1 MTKKTYD
8 VKAKGIIGLAMSV
21 EAESQEQAEALA
33 EKETERFFYHDTSPW
48 YPRTDGYTL
57 EIESVVPAK
66 TYPQCPPRKFIPT
79 YDD

>member
-21 EAESQEQAEALA
+21 EAESREQAEELA
-33 EKETERFFYHDTSPW
+33 EKETERFYGEPGPW